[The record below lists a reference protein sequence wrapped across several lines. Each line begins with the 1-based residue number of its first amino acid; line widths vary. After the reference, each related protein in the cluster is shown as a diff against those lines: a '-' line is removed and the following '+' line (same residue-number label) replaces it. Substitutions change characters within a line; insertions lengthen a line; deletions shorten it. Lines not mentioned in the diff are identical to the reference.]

1 MRKNQISVDICVPK
15 YVTLKLYQDC
25 YKVVIALPI
34 TPAAACKVGKYLD
47 HCHAEILPPSIA
59 FNRKFY
65 CVQFTRTYHYDTP
78 FDKSCW
84 MQAPRDLAQLMTQ
97 LRLAKMD
104 VIEDE
109 ITAIG
114 CFPFNAQ

>member
-15 YVTLKLYQDC
+15 YVTLKLYQDV

-34 TPAAACKVGKYLD
+34 TEAAAKQVGKYLD
-47 HCHAEILPPSIA
+47 CSHTEVLPPSTT

-84 MQAPRDLAQLMTQ
+84 GQAPKDLAQLKTQ
-97 LRLAKMD
+97 LRLAKLD

-114 CFPFNAQ
+114 CFPFNA